1 MENEDIFMQI
11 SNLNLKESNEELE
24 KGNDDLDAAVI
35 TNVGLPS
42 ARTLRGGASIVAKG
56 RHDHTIAPPQ
66 SAMSNFSSYSSSSSR
81 YSSSSSPSPSRRATG
96 LTPGLF
102 GENTRKVKASSS
114 PRKSLPPK

>member
-11 SNLNLKESNEELE
+11 SNLNLKEPNEELE
-24 KGNDDLDAAVI
+24 KGNNDLDAAVI

-102 GENTRKVKASSS
+102 GEKTRKVKASSS